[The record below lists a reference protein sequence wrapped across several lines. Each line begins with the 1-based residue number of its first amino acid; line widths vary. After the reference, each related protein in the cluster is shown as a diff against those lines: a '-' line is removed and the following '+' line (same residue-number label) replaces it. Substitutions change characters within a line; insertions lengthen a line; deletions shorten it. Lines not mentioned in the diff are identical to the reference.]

1 MTYMVGIRSM
11 HGARYYPLK
20 QLLDTKKTLATVL
33 PVTSVY
39 IFFLISLLSF
49 NIISSDNLY

>member
-1 MTYMVGIRSM
+1 MTYMVGILSM
-11 HGARYYPLK
+11 HVAMYYPLK